1 MLILIG
7 FCAAFA
13 ILAAYITNLF
23 LRDKTGFGPVTLAVV
38 LGIVISLI
46 GNWIIGVAMDL
57 AWGFDFFI
65 PAAIG
70 SVLGPFAMV
79 LAAKRA
85 RTQPL
90 ADGDI
95 RR

>member
-13 ILAAYITNLF
+13 IVAAYLTDLF
-23 LRDKTGFGPVTLAVV
+23 LRDKTGFGPVALAVV
-38 LGIVISLI
+38 LGIVISLVVSFVT
-46 GNWIIGVAMDL
+46 NLAMDIL
-57 AWGFDFFI
+57 IGFDFFI

-70 SVLGPFAMV
+70 SIFGPIAMV

-85 RTQPL
+85 RTKPL
-90 ADGDI
+90 SQDDM